1 MLRKIKHKQ
10 AQSSIEYALVIGFAI
25 IGLIGIQVYLARGM
39 NGQIQKS
46 SDEMAGQYAY
56 KETDG
61 YEYSE
66 GRSSGVDISLPGWGH
81 PTTVISV
88 RGSSSSKVDRAM
100 TPLPKE

>member
-1 MLRKIKHKQ
+1 MLAGLKYKQ
-10 AQSSIEYALVIGFAI
+10 AQSTIEYASL
-25 IGLIGIQVYLARGM
+25 IGLTILALIAIQVYIGRGM
-39 NGQIQKS
+39 SGQIQKS
-46 SDEMAGQYAY
+46 SDEMASQYAY
-56 KETDG
+56 QETDG